1 MVPEQVKHFE
11 ILLGSQVKQLH
22 AKVQAIHYEGFR
34 ISGVQPTGQG
44 HFLVAPSNVIVL
56 SQVKQIETS
65 VGSQVLQLDARR
77 HGVQVDSKL
86 KFIVLPIGQGQS
98 PDVNDREAS
107 QLKHVPRL
115 IGSQVRQ
122 FFVH

>member
-1 MVPEQVKHFE
+1 MD
-11 ILLGSQVKQLH
+11 
-22 AKVQAIHYEGFR
+22 AKVQAVHCEGFR
-34 ISGVQPTGQG
+34 ISGVNPIGQG
-44 HFLVAPSNVIVL
+44 HFLVAPSSVIVL

-77 HGVQVDSKL
+77 QGVQVDSKL

-98 PDVNDREAS
+98 PVVNYREVS
-107 QLKHVPRL
+107 QLSQNP
-115 IGSQVRQ
+115 IIFGSQVRQ